1 MPAWLLWLAIIVACI
16 LVIIIF
22 AFLLFPQWFFTNT
35 ASNINAVRASL
46 VKADKNKTYR
56 IGIYVDGDLSEVFFS
71 MLKSNLQRYKL
82 PVVFTPLH
90 REAGRNLLFEGGWFN
105 RIAYPEGKMV
115 DMVLLVELSEHYPQF
130 VTDKQQSFHTL
141 DINIYYPN
149 GAYHGELYWESRL
162 AIQEALRYL
171 ARTGIIRVIH
181 ALCWIVNNPKP
192 APDFMANAN
201 AWPYDD
207 SETTSVYPQNTPR

>member
-35 ASNINAVRASL
+35 ASNINAVRESL

-71 MLKSNLQRYKL
+71 MLKSNLQKYKL

-90 REAGRNLLFEGGWFN
+90 REAGRNLLFEGEWFN

-130 VTDKQQSFHTL
+130 VTDKQRTHGLEMSA
-141 DINIYYPN
+141 YYPN
-149 GAYHGELYWESRL
+149 GARHGEFYWESFSPNNP
-162 AIQEALRYL
+162 EVLRDL
-171 ARTGIIRVIH
+171 ARTGTIRAVNT
-181 ALCWIVNNPKP
+181 LCWTIWNPKP
-192 APDFMANAN
+192 APDFMADAN

-207 SETTSVYPQNTPR
+207 SETTFAYPQNTPQ